1 MDTIPE
7 GLDIPQDG
15 SGDHQPSGVL
25 AEARVKLAAALRAF
39 SVAQAAVPGLQ
50 AALAAGYPLPRDDLV
65 ELDRVRSAMAD
76 AAHALGLD
84 PDRATLA
91 EMEARLAEER
101 GRLDTARTDLDAT
114 QKARRQHEQTV
125 QDLEAKR
132 SKYKGQLMDV
142 KTDRKSVV

>member
-91 EMEARLAEER
+91 EMEARLSTWER
-101 GRLDTARTDLDAT
+101 AVALRRALGRLTQAT
-114 QKARRQHEQTV
+114 RPGVAAAALAAVAAHAAPPPPAASWAP
-125 QDLEAKR
+125 D
-132 SKYKGQLMDV
+132 
-142 KTDRKSVV
+142 